1 MYLTV
6 HAAAG
11 AAVGQ
16 FIPNVWIAFLAGFIS
31 HFILDMI
38 PHGDENIQHW
48 KFFNTKLRRTIAAAL
63 IDFGVLIAFS
73 VYWLSTNQIAQIPG
87 IMYGAA
93 GAVLPDALWGFHE
106 LTGSKLLDWYRKLHN
121 AAHHIIPKKLTII
134 QGFLV
139 QVPLLAFCT
148 WILLHW

>member
-16 FIPNVWIAFLAGFIS
+16 FMPNVWAAFAAGFVS

-48 KFFNTKLRRTIAAAL
+48 KFFRTKLRRTIAAAL
-63 IDFGVLIAFS
+63 IDFAVLLATFC
-73 VYWLSTNQIAQIPG
+73 YWLTTNTVEQIPG

-93 GAVLPDALWGFHE
+93 GSILPDALWGLHE
-106 LTGSKLLDWYRKLHN
+106 LTGSPLLKWYRALHS
-121 AAHHIIPKKLTII
+121 ATHRVIAKKLTIL
-134 QGFLV
+134 QGFAI
-139 QVPLLAFCT
+139 QIPLLLALT
-148 WILLHW
+148 YIIVAY